1 MKSIIFSLLI
11 LCSSIAT
18 ATNNVLIIGDSL
30 SASYGVEENKSW
42 SALIKEN
49 LHKEYPGYYL
59 INASISGETSNGGLS
74 RLPELLK
81 KYQPRILIIEL
92 GANDGLQGLPIQVI
106 ENNLSQMI
114 RLGKK
119 SGSQILLV
127 GIRIPENLGPTYTQR
142 FTAIYPK
149 LAEQEKVLLLP
160 NLLEGIDENPELFQ
174 EDALHPNQQ
183 AQSSIS
189 ANIWDKLSILLKI
202 H

>member
-1 MKSIIFSLLI
+1 M
-11 LCSSIAT
+11 
-18 ATNNVLIIGDSL
+18 

-49 LHKEYPGYYL
+49 LHKKYPGYHL

-74 RLPELLK
+74 RLPELLA
-81 KYQPRILIIEL
+81 KYQPGILIIEL

-127 GIRIPENLGPTYTQR
+127 GIRIPENLGPTYTQG

-189 ANIWDKLSILLKI
+189 ANIWNKLSILLKT